1 MERID
6 RIVIRRVAI
15 DELLCFIEE
24 LCKLIVFFTIGRDHV
39 RTGESIPVSL
49 GNDLDVILIVI
60 FEVCRHHA
68 GIALQHGLHAQGTL
82 PALCASGQFHPVD
95 HIVIRDRSAK
105 HFHIVHEL
113 PCVVSW
119 PGQPVFCVIIR
130 ISEVHQE
137 LDPCRFLTSQI
148 QYDIHA
154 VQCQPVILTLPF
166 LFAKERKCIAQSTV
180 IERVAHLHVC
190 FFAHGAVDRYD
201 LLRHRILHRLLGNLH
216 IDIILIVVIQPGRQG
231 KSFIALD
238 VDLSI
243 LIAQLKVIVVV
254 FCIWRDFKAEPVAI
268 LCTDRAVDD
277 AIHVFNGLFLTDLF
291 SICRI
296 IKCLNIGDLFK
307 GAFTQRFSVCTA
319 LFAMHLDL
327 REVSRRFPIG
337 IFRVITDDPIAAIAF
352 WCDHIARSILGLVT
366 AHLRDLIE
374 MLSIIASIKRIV

>member
-180 IERVAHLHVC
+180 IERVTYLHIR
-190 FFAHGAVDRYD
+190 FFTYDIVDRND
-201 LLRHRILHRLLGNLH
+201 LFGHRGLHRLLRNLH

-254 FCIWRDFKAEPVAI
+254 FCIGRDFKAEPVAI

-296 IKCLNIGDLFK
+296 IKCLNTGDLFK

-327 REVSRRFPIG
+327 RKISR
-337 IFRVITDDPIAAIAF
+337 
-352 WCDHIARSILGLVT
+352 
-366 AHLRDLIE
+366 
-374 MLSIIASIKRIV
+374 